1 VVQESNLVELIQQ
14 FHFLFIKGFPCPTGI
29 ATPSVRFDD
38 YPFATDPDTFVVELI
53 EWGTLVS
60 R

>member
-1 VVQESNLVELIQQ
+1 VELIQQ